1 MAQLRPFRFKIFGV
15 MRVRLSTNRHLL
27 DHFEPIALK
36 TDNFL
41 RIICEEPELPHAEIE
56 KDLRPQSV
64 IAQVARIT
72 KFNVGLHGIEAL
84 LLQLVRV
91 DFGCQSDSASFL
103 THVNQH
109 AVAFL
114 CDLSERGVQLNSAIA
129 SARSKNVAGKTLTVH
144 THERRLLLVNFAF
157 DYSKVML
164 PIQF

>member
-1 MAQLRPFRFKIFGV
+1 
-15 MRVRLSTNRHLL
+15 MRVRLSANRHLL

-56 KDLRPQSV
+56 KDLRAESV
-64 IAQVARIT
+64 IPQVARIAESGVR
-72 KFNVGLHGIEAL
+72 FNRIEPL

-103 THVNQH
+103 AHVNQH

-114 CDLSERGVQLNSAIA
+114 
-129 SARSKNVAGKTLTVH
+129 
-144 THERRLLLVNFAF
+144 
-157 DYSKVML
+157 
-164 PIQF
+164 